1 MDYRKQKQI
10 IIGLTSLVMLFGGV
24 FVVTFFITG
33 KPATIPPDVEKPPS
47 VEKPVLKNL
56 EVVFAD
62 FFEIRKFGTHDA
74 VAFVKNPN
82 LEHGASQ
89 ILYEF
94 IFIDTQGT
102 ELAQVAGKTF
112 VLPGESRYVI
122 EAAIKVP
129 GDPVEVTFRILA
141 AEWQGLGPFSSVG
154 LDVEDTNLHRDED
167 AGTTRFSGV
176 VRNGTP
182 YNLKNVEAHV
192 VLYDRT
198 QDDMPLAY
206 PLGKPV
212 AAGKTNMQLLLRDG
226 ARAFQIAW
234 PYILPL
240 DLEIDVRVESDF
252 SENSNFIRD
261 YGRTKIFQEY
271 Y

>member
-10 IIGLTSLVMLFGGV
+10 IIALASLVILLGGI
-24 FVVTFFITG
+24 FTLTFFIVG
-33 KPATIPPDVEKPPS
+33 RPPTTLQETETLPP
-47 VEKPVLKNL
+47 VEKPVFKNL

-62 FFEIRKFGTHDA
+62 FFEIRKHDTHDA

-94 IFIDTQGT
+94 IFTDTQGT
-102 ELAQVAGKTF
+102 ELLRVQGKTF

-122 EAAIKVP
+122 EPAIKVP
-129 GDPVEVTFRILA
+129 GKPAEVTFRVLA
-141 AEWQGLGPFSSVG
+141 AVWQGLEPFSPVG

-182 YNLKNVEAHV
+182 YNLKDVEAHV
-192 VLYDRT
+192 VLYDPARG
-198 QDDMPLAY
+198 DA
-206 PLGKPV
+206 PV

-226 ARAFQIAW
+226 VRAFQIAW
-234 PYILPL
+234 PYILPPG
-240 DLEIDVRVESDF
+240 LEIDVRAESDF
-252 SENSNFIRD
+252 FENSNFIRE
-261 YGRTKIFQEY
+261 YGRTDTFREY